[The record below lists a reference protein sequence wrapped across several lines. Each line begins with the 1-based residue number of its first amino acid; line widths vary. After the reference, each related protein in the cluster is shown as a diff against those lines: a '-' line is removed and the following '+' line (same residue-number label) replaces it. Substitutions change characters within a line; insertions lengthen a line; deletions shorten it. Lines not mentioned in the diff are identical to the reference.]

1 MQVRRARLPGEAEE
15 ADHLPRLDPV
25 ADRDRRTLFQMFVG
39 RDAAAADV
47 EHDVVAAGVGNARV
61 RAALDGRGVG
71 HVVADRDD
79 RAGGDRE
86 RSAEHTSELQYL
98 MRISY
103 AVF

>member
-47 EHDVVAAGVGNARV
+47 EHYVVAAGAGNARV
-61 RAALDGRGVG
+61 RAALDGGG
-71 HVVADRDD
+71 LGPVAADPDD
-79 RAGGDRE
+79 RAFAHRAHE
-86 RSAEHTSELQYL
+86 TRSAPCSDQ
-98 MRISY
+98 
-103 AVF
+103 VCQWV